1 MDELLSKEFVHEVY
15 GFAQAQGSKIDVP
28 EADMVELLKAF
39 VKAGREHVKNDR
51 ANFFKGMTDELKLA
65 ATNIGILEKAVSE
78 HGHVIVTPDQIWAVT
93 RALSLQEMMMYWGF
107 VDNLLMEEEDSFR
120 YHLAQY
126 HGAWVKFFS
135 TCAKRHPELADTCE
149 KARVHMNDLVQIWGD
164 LFTGEVESL
173 LHPEY
178 ARAWADF
185 SADLDLVVKGV

>member
-15 GFAQAQGSKIDVP
+15 GFAREQGSKIEVP
-28 EADMVELLKAF
+28 EADMLALLRAF
-39 VKAGREHVKNDR
+39 VVAGRERVKNDR
-51 ANFFKGMTDELKLA
+51 VNFFKSMTDRLELA
-65 ATNIGILEKAVSE
+65 ATNIGILDKAVAE
-78 HGHVIVTPDQIWAVT
+78 HDHVIVTADQIWAVT
-93 RALSLQEMMMYWGF
+93 SVLSLQEMFMFWGF

-149 KARVHMNDLVQIWGD
+149 KARVHMNDLVQTWGD

-178 ARAWADF
+178 SRAWVDF
-185 SADLDLVVKGV
+185 SADLDLIVKGV